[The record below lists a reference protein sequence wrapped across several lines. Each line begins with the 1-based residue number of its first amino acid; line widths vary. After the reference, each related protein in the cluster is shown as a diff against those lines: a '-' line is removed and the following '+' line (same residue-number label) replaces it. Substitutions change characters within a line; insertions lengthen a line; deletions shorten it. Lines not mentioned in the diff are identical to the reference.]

1 MVQDSSFYSEVED
14 RFAFKDTMKEALDNF
29 EATL

>member
-1 MVQDSSFYSEVED
+1 MVQHSSFYSEVED